1 LPIRRV
7 AWFDAAAAGTPDKL
21 FVHKPFS
28 RSIGR
33 VSAAVAISA
42 AALWLAARN
51 AHVDGLRSALV
62 HADFVWLLP
71 YPVICVVLNLIR
83 GEIWRQFLRRRV
95 TTAQAFWAYS
105 VGFLAN
111 NVLPFRLGEAVR
123 VVVLSKRCELPVVE
137 VAAAAG
143 LERLLDLAILAV
155 LLAAVGP
162 RIAHIPGLMTGAL
175 LVVAIVVL
183 GVVAIAMLVRWR
195 DRSVVAIERATG
207 WLSDGPRRAV
217 AGKWRD
223 LTRGLSILL
232 KPSVGIPAT
241 GAAAA
246 VWILT
251 VVLQWLV
258 LRSFQPQAGA
268 VDATFMVAAVSLA
281 IALPAAPGFVGVYH
295 LAGQQ
300 ALMVAFPG
308 LYDANTA
315 LAATTVAHAVSYV
328 TSTALGVIGLWYFGM
343 PPAAITGALRDGGEV
358 ELPTDDADSLARV

>member
-1 LPIRRV
+1 VPKPSLRSISRFGV
-7 AWFDAAAAGTPDKL
+7 AAA
-21 FVHKPFS
+21 
-28 RSIGR
+28 
-33 VSAAVAISA
+33 ISGV
-42 AALWLAARN
+42 ALWLAVRN
-51 AHVDGLRSALV
+51 AQLVGLRSALT

-71 YPVICVVLNLIR
+71 YPVVCIVLNVIR
-83 GEIWRQFLRRRV
+83 GEIWRQLLRRRV

-123 VVVLSKRCELPVVE
+123 VVMLSRRCELPVVE

-162 RIAHIPGLMTGAL
+162 RIARIPGLMTGAV
-175 LVVAIVVL
+175 LVVAIVGL
-183 GVVAIAMLVRWR
+183 ALVAIVMLVRWR
-195 DRSVVAIERATG
+195 DQSLVALERATG
-207 WLSDGPRRAV
+207 WMSDASRRVV
-217 AGKWRD
+217 AAKWRD
-223 LTRGLSILL
+223 LTRGLGILL
-232 KPSVGIPAT
+232 KPSVGIPVT
-241 GAAAA
+241 GAAAV

-258 LRSFQPQAGA
+258 LRSFQPQAGV
-268 VDATFMVAAVSLA
+268 VDATFMIVAVSLA

-300 ALMVAFPG
+300 ALAVAFPR

-315 LAATTVAHAVSYV
+315 LAATTVSHAVSYV
-328 TSTALGVIGLWYFGM
+328 TSTALGVIGLWYFGI
-343 PPAAITGALRDGGEV
+343 PPAAMAGALQDAGGL

>member
-1 LPIRRV
+1 V
-7 AWFDAAAAGTPDKL
+7 TTTSSA
-21 FVHKPFS
+21 FVQKPS
-28 RSIGR
+28 LRSIGR
-33 VSAAVAISA
+33 FAVAAAISGV
-42 AALWLAARN
+42 ALWLAAHN
-51 AHVDGLRSALV
+51 ARIDGLRSALT

-71 YPVICVVLNLIR
+71 YPIICIVLNVIR
-83 GEIWRQFLRRRV
+83 GEIWRQLLRRRV

-123 VVVLSKRCELPVVE
+123 VVMLAKRCELPIVE

-143 LERLLDLAILAV
+143 LERLLDLAVLAL

-162 RIAHIPGLMTGAL
+162 RVAHFPGLMTGAV
-175 LVVAIVVL
+175 LVVAIVGL
-183 GVVAIAMLVRWR
+183 ALVAIVMLVRWR
-195 DRSVVAIERATG
+195 DRSLAALERATG
-207 WLSDGPRRAV
+207 WMSDASRQTV
-217 AGKWRD
+217 AAKWRD

-232 KPSVGIPAT
+232 KPSVGVPVT
-241 GAAAA
+241 AAAA
-246 VWILT
+246 VVWILT

-268 VDATFMVAAVSLA
+268 VDATFMIAAVSLA

-300 ALMVAFPG
+300 ALAVAFPQ

-315 LAATTVAHAVSYV
+315 LAAATVSHAVSYV
-328 TSTALGVIGLWYFGM
+328 TSTALGVIGLSYFGM
-343 PPAAITGALRDGGEV
+343 PPGAITGALRDREFD
-358 ELPTDDADSLARV
+358 LPTDDADSLARV